1 MVLTLTNA
9 LPLIFSQGLLDLH
22 EEAGDLEKVVEACS
36 AVKRISQGSGDTEH
50 YLSCMKKLALTYTK
64 MGRPEQALE
73 AWQEIVHAPEIQ
85 TPEIKFEALCG
96 VVDAQAMLLEGG
108 LIHNHRF
115 GG

>member
-1 MVLTLTNA
+1 M
-9 LPLIFSQGLLDLH
+9 DLH

-50 YLSCMKKLALTYTK
+50 YLSCMKKLASTYTK

-73 AWQEIVHAPEIQ
+73 AWQEIVHAPDIQ
-85 TPEIKFEALCG
+85 TPETKFEALCG

-108 LIHNHRF
+108 FTHNHRF